1 MGETYCFFPVGLSV
15 IEVCRHNPSYS
26 ICFTIKK
33 TTLIFY
39 MYYFRNVQQLPLHN
53 AQPSIGQIDSNQIPI
68 VAKLIAQGQSISVS
82 IDDQEISPS
91 TSTSTSKPV
100 TISSGES
107 LCTSTTVA
115 NIQHAPVRIFSFHAH
130 GKIFII
136 STDAIQVKKF
146 QWYLRNFILIV
157 LSRILLDTAFI
168 WHASSICSFF
178 SNVFFIAITATMILS
193 ANQPTWLP

>member
-1 MGETYCFFPVGLSV
+1 MVY
-15 IEVCRHNPSYS
+15 H
-26 ICFTIKK
+26 KK

-82 IDDQEISPS
+82 IDDQERSSPS

-100 TISSGES
+100 AISSGES
-107 LCTSTTVA
+107 LYTSTTVA
-115 NIQHAPVRIFSFHAH
+115 NIPHAPVRIFSFHAR

-136 STDAIQVKKF
+136 STDTIQVKNY
-146 QWYLRNFILIV
+146 QWYLKNFILIV
-157 LSRILLDTAFI
+157 
-168 WHASSICSFF
+168 
-178 SNVFFIAITATMILS
+178 
-193 ANQPTWLP
+193 